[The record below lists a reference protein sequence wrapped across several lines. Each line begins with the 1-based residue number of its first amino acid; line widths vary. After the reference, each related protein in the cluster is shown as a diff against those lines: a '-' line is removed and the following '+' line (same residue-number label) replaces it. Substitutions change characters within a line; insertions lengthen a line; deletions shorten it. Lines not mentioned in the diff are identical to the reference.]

1 MNERTKNW
9 LKSIKIEA
17 KKLKKKSWNKMK
29 RTNNKCD
36 TGILRRIG

>member
-17 KKLKKKSWNKMK
+17 KKLKRKKLEQNEENKQQV
-29 RTNNKCD
+29 
-36 TGILRRIG
+36 